1 MIQDAILRG
10 PLGHC
15 FTIMDATAR
24 ASLPTG
30 VFYTHIPTWMHPHL
44 PADIVS
50 LMRPDLLIIEGLTQ
64 GMVSSNNLRDP
75 AVLHHIQTSCK
86 IHLLELGYTSDASY
100 TTSLS
105 RKHFQHV
112 RLCRELTRAGWTLS
126 LTETTPYHIL
136 LLGMTGHV
144 FRPCRE
150 TLLSLGISKSATLT
164 LMKKLHLHAVRFAH
178 YIIRLRRRLEWTFD
192 YDALPP

>member
-1 MIQDAILRG
+1 MVQDAVLHG
-10 PLGHC
+10 PLGNC

-30 VFYTHIPTWMHPHL
+30 VFDTRIPPWMLPHL
-44 PADIVS
+44 TADIIS
-50 LMRPDLLIIEGLTQ
+50 LMRPDLLIVEGLTQ

-100 TTSLS
+100 TTTLS

-112 RLCRELTRAGWTLS
+112 RLCRELTRAGWKLS
-126 LTETTPYHIL
+126 IPDNSPYHIL

-150 TLLSLGISKSATLT
+150 ILLSLGVPNSATLK
-164 LMKKLHLHAVRFAH
+164 LMRKIHLHSVRFAH
-178 YIIRLRRRLEWTFD
+178 SIIRLRRRLEWTFD
-192 YDALPP
+192 SDALPP